1 MEDPSM
7 KKTWKTFLLA
17 GILSFSLTAP
27 AWAGSWQSDATGC
40 WYQNDD
46 NTYPVSCWQ
55 WIDGNCDGIAESY
68 YFNEHGYLLTNTI
81 TPDGYMVDA
90 NGAWI
95 VDGVVQTQ
103 AVAVVSAP
111 AQSQTQNTA
120 VSTQNTEGTSVQD
133 NTGISSVPFDGY
145 TIIVNTSTLKYH
157 WPTCRSVADMKQK
170 NMGYSNNS
178 AALDALGYVPCKNC
192 H

>member
-1 MEDPSM
+1 M
-7 KKTWKTFLLA
+7 KKTWKAFISA
-17 GILSFSLTAP
+17 WILSFSLCVP
-27 AWAGSWQSDATGC
+27 AWAGSWQSDATGY

-46 NTYPVSCWQ
+46 STYPVNCWQ
-55 WIDGNCDGIAESY
+55 WIDGNYDGIAESY
-68 YFNEHGYLLTNTI
+68 YFNEHGYLLTSTT
-81 TPDGYMVDA
+81 TPDGYTVDS

-95 VDGVVQTQ
+95 VDGVVQTL
-103 AVAVVSAP
+103 AVATVSAP
-111 AQSQTQNTA
+111 AQAQTQNMRN
-120 VSTQNTEGTSVQD
+120 TQAQD
-133 NTGISSVPFDGY
+133 NAGISSVPFDGY

-178 AALDALGYVPCKNC
+178 AILDALGYAPCKNC